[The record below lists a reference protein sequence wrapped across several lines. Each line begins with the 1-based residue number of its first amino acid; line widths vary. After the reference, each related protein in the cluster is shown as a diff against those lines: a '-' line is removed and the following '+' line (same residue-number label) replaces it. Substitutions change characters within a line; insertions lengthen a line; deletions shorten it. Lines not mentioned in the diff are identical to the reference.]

1 MAASWIHQ
9 IELSKLVFKA
19 GFSGVAPKIASYR
32 IGYVSNT
39 LRSNFDRILIEIES
53 KSNRI
58 AKRMYSGKVIC
69 ACFFERVP
77 PKLCAGKEPGVRE
90 QQKRVLTLPLF
101 LSLSDP
107 GRRSYHVYRVW
118 GFNLSGLLFD
128 DLRVRLN
135 AASVQLNRM
144 RTWLKLRWRPPK
156 IQQTRRAKTIN

>member
-1 MAASWIHQ
+1 MAAAWIHQ

-69 ACFFERVP
+69 ACFLKGYRQNFARERSQAFVNS
-77 PKLCAGKEPGVRE
+77 K
-90 QQKRVLTLPLF
+90 
-101 LSLSDP
+101 S
-107 GRRSYHVYRVW
+107 
-118 GFNLSGLLFD
+118 
-128 DLRVRLN
+128 
-135 AASVQLNRM
+135 AS
-144 RTWLKLRWRPPK
+144 
-156 IQQTRRAKTIN
+156 